1 MKQFWSTNDFSLLQE
16 ALVNSLLHSIW
27 LAAILV
33 LIYMIIDQFPKSKR
47 IFLFQFFML
56 KCSLLIFSF
65 GTIFIFL
72 NEFFYESIFSLDR
85 ENTLLQQKYISQIL
99 FPFWVIGSGFFFL
112 KSFRSDRLLHK
123 LKLSSSIQVP
133 IEISNLIQQLRT
145 KLQLS
150 KAIDV
155 RISDE
160 IPSAFVMGL
169 IYPTIILPV
178 SWANHLS
185 IGQTKA
191 ILIHELSHIL
201 HRDHIW
207 NRLLLILENIFFFNP
222 ALLFLVD
229 KIRLHREINADL
241 FVIAQGEDRL
251 QYSKLLLL
259 LEQSKSV
266 EIASLL
272 AFSSNKDEL
281 SIRIKSLYDQP
292 HKKFIF
298 IRPLMILATCI
309 ISIFILLST
318 TTDSVSATKKFVC
331 AIPNI
336 EVCKHQ
342 TIRIAGKN
350 PNKLLK
356 TKSNKVKPKEAIINH
371 EEIAYIESNSIQ
383 SQNEIAE
390 MNIVIENEAD
400 FIYLATEVRTI
411 VESISNQST
420 IDSSSSTLLIYSNFK
435 PMQTITTKKVMYPQ
449 SIEIN

>member
-1 MKQFWSTNDFSLLQE
+1 
-16 ALVNSLLHSIW
+16 
-27 LAAILV
+27 
-33 LIYMIIDQFPKSKR
+33 
-47 IFLFQFFML
+47 ML

-99 FPFWVIGSGFFFL
+99 FPFWVIGSGFLL
-112 KSFRSDRLLHK
+112 KSFRSDRLLQK

-133 IEISNLIQQLRT
+133 IEISKLIKELRT

-178 SWANHLS
+178 SWVNHLS

-292 HKKFIF
+292 HKNLF
-298 IRPLMILATCI
+298 L
-309 ISIFILLST
+309 
-318 TTDSVSATKKFVC
+318 
-331 AIPNI
+331 
-336 EVCKHQ
+336 
-342 TIRIAGKN
+342 
-350 PNKLLK
+350 
-356 TKSNKVKPKEAIINH
+356 
-371 EEIAYIESNSIQ
+371 
-383 SQNEIAE
+383 
-390 MNIVIENEAD
+390 
-400 FIYLATEVRTI
+400 
-411 VESISNQST
+411 
-420 IDSSSSTLLIYSNFK
+420 
-435 PMQTITTKKVMYPQ
+435 
-449 SIEIN
+449 